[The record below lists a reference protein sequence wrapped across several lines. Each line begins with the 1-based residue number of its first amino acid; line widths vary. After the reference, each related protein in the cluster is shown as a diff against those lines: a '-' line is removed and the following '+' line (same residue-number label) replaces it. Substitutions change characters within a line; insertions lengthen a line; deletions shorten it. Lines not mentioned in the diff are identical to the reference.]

1 MSSGVLERRRDVGTI
16 GRERPPGSGAAMR
29 VFPGSSRAPIG
40 FSPRLHPYRQ
50 ECSMTRILLVEDNP
64 LNREMLSRRLERKGF
79 QVVHAV
85 NGAEGV
91 AKARTEAPD
100 LILMDMSMPVLNG
113 WEATRQ
119 LKAAPDTRHVPVIAL
134 TDHAMVGERENRRR
148 AGCDDYEMKPVDV
161 PRLIEKIRLLT
172 GRTGTTQERPTAPA
186 APAVEGGPAEATAG
200 SILVVD
206 DNAMNREVMSRR
218 LKKQG

>member
-134 TDHAMVGERENRRR
+134 TAHAMVGDRENTLR

-161 PRLIEKIRLLT
+161 PRLIEKIRRLT
-172 GRTGTTQERPTAPA
+172 GRPETAPARPAAPA
-186 APAVEGGPAEATAG
+186 APAAQPEAVPAGAAAG
-200 SILVVD
+200 SILV
-206 DNAMNREVMSRR
+206 
-218 LKKQG
+218 